1 MMVLKKK
8 IYFFTLISVLFFPV
22 AFIVSN
28 YVVLGVHLIHNY
40 INGTDTP
47 FVAYENYIYI
57 FSLFFIMI
65 LLYVFFLSKAIVN
78 ISSEIR
84 LLSHLI
90 RDIAKDQNYPEP
102 VEPKLLKNSELKHLG
117 ESVNI
122 LIDRLKY
129 NQDKYS
135 ESEEMRKRYLD
146 QLSHD
151 IKTPLSIIK
160 INLFYLQTQQNVDEA
175 IEEINKNA
183 DIISTLSER
192 IYHKNYLNSDSII
205 THMSPIN
212 LNDCINSI
220 VKKWKNALSH
230 KKINCTSNIESNII
244 WELDKVWFERLFDNI
259 LQNVLYHSKASHLTI
274 ESVKDDK
281 QEQLI
286 ITDDG
291 IGFNLK
297 KQLLQSNQKGL
308 NIINEVPKLLNLHIV
323 IESNDSGTRIILTKI

>member
-1 MMVLKKK
+1 MKKK
-8 IYFFTLISVLFFPV
+8 IYFLTLISVLFFPA
-22 AFIVSN
+22 AFMISN
-28 YVVLGVHLIHNY
+28 YIVLGAHLIHDY

-47 FVAYENYIYI
+47 FIAYENYIYV
-57 FSLFFIMI
+57 FSIFFILI
-65 LLYVFFLSKAIVN
+65 LLYVFFLSKIIIN

-90 RDIAKDQNYPEP
+90 RNIAKDQKYPEP
-102 VEPKLLKNSELKHLG
+102 VAPQVLKNSEMKHLG
-117 ESVNI
+117 ESINI

-129 NQDKYS
+129 NQDKYR

-160 INLFYLQTQQNVDEA
+160 INLFYLKTKQNVDEA
-175 IEEINKNA
+175 IDEINKNA
-183 DIISTLSER
+183 DIITTLSER

-212 LNDCINSI
+212 LNNCINDI
-220 VKKWKNALSH
+220 IEKWKNALSH
-230 KKINCTSNIESNII
+230 KKIKYTSNIDSNII
-244 WELDKVWFERLFDNI
+244 WELDRVWFERLFDNI
-259 LQNVLYHSKASHLTI
+259 LQNVLYHSMAGHLTI
-274 ESVKDDK
+274 EGVRDNG

-291 IGFNLK
+291 VGFDLE
-297 KQLLQSNQKGL
+297 KQLQRSNQKGL
-308 NIINEVPKLLNLHIV
+308 NIIHEVPKLLNLHIE
-323 IESNDSGTRIILTKI
+323 IDSSDSGTRIMLTKI

>member
-1 MMVLKKK
+1 MKKQL
-8 IYFFTLISVLFFPV
+8 YFFTLISVLFFPI
-22 AFIVSN
+22 AFIISN
-28 YVVLGVHLIHNY
+28 YIVLGAHLIHDY

-47 FVAYENYIYI
+47 FIAYENYIYV

-65 LLYVFFLSKAIVN
+65 LLYVFFLSKIIIN

-90 RDIAKDQNYPEP
+90 RRIAKDQNYPEP
-102 VEPKLLKNSELKHLG
+102 VESHVLKNSEMKHLG

-122 LIDRLKY
+122 LIDQLKY
-129 NQDKYS
+129 NQDKYR

-160 INLFYLQTQQNVDEA
+160 INLFYLKTQQNVDKA

-183 DIISTLSER
+183 DIISTLSDR

-205 THMSPIN
+205 THMSPVS
-212 LNDCINSI
+212 LNDCINAI
-220 VKKWKNALSH
+220 IEKWNNALSH
-230 KKINCTSNIESNII
+230 KKIKFTSNIEANLV
-244 WELDKVWFERLFDNI
+244 WELDRVWFERLFDNI
-259 LQNVLYHSKASHLTI
+259 LQNVLYHSKASQLTI
-274 ESVKDDK
+274 EGIKENN

-291 IGFNLK
+291 VGFDLT
-297 KQLLQSNQKGL
+297 KQLQQSNQKGL
-308 NIINEVPKLLNLHIV
+308 NIINEVPKLLNLHIL
-323 IESNDSGTRIILTKI
+323 IESNESGTRIVLTKI